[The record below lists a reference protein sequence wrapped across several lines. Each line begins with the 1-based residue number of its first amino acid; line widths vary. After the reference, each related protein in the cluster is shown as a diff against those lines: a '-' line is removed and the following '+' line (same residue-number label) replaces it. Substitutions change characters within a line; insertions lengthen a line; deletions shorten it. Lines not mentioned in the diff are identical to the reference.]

1 MWRIGWAPNNAS
13 RWQMGFNSVFKGLK
27 QSAYHTAHAVTE
39 QQRKMTL
46 MLCTA
51 FKNMYVHWG
60 CFTLDDMS
68 DSCALY
74 NEVLIP
80 WFQAGQQLENGK
92 TLAPC
97 PRCSLPSQIDGVSNV
112 GQCTHK
118 TCQYLFCC
126 ICHCESH
133 NGSSCPYLMPFPRI
147 KKRSSSMCSK
157 ESKKNLR
164 RLWLILCNTDLRN
177 GHAQNHMLPIAVLM
191 LHHTTTDTF
200 ALHRWWCDHKLYL

>member
-1 MWRIGWAPNNAS
+1 
-13 RWQMGFNSVFKGLK
+13 
-27 QSAYHTAHAVTE
+27 
-39 QQRKMTL
+39 
-46 MLCTA
+46 
-51 FKNMYVHWG
+51 MYVHWG
-60 CFTLDDMS
+60 CSTLDDMS

-74 NEVLIP
+74 NEVLIL
-80 WFQAGQQLENGK
+80 WFQAGQKLENGK

-133 NGSSCPYLMPFPRI
+133 NGSSCPYLMPFPQF

-157 ESKKNLR
+157 QSKKNLR
-164 RLWLILCNTDLRN
+164 RLWLILCN
-177 GHAQNHMLPIAVLM
+177 GCAQNHMLPIAVLL

-200 ALHRWWCDHKLYL
+200 ALHKWWRDHKLYLHAQSRVRCISISFMFAVFISGWTNNLNVEFACHFNYCIVWHFH

>member
-1 MWRIGWAPNNAS
+1 MYFFINSFPIPFPSFPPNLDLICSFLHIPHPFYFAIQLS
-13 RWQMGFNSVFKGLK
+13 FHSPSSFLLYIKVVCISHSTCCCR
-27 QSAYHTAHAVTE
+27 TA
-39 QQRKMTL
+39 K
-46 MLCTA
+46 
-51 FKNMYVHWG
+51 KNN
-60 CFTLDDMS
+60 TLDNMS
-68 DSCALY
+68 DSCASY
-74 NEVLIP
+74 NEVLIL
-80 WFQAGQQLENGK
+80 WFQAGQKLENGK

-133 NGSSCPYLMPFPRI
+133 NGSSCPYLMPFSQF

-164 RLWLILCNTDLRN
+164 RL
-177 GHAQNHMLPIAVLM
+177 
-191 LHHTTTDTF
+191 
-200 ALHRWWCDHKLYL
+200 